1 MTNTTIERLI
11 EIENEREQTIM
22 DKDFQKWFAEM
33 NVSQSYVD
41 PIGFIKAKEI
51 MNMWTNKHGERNSFN
66 ILVNQTLNFQ
76 RFSNGS
82 PVRLTAAPL
91 LSLLYNKKIKK
102 DDDFNIMVFGYVRF
116 IK

>member
-1 MTNTTIERLI
+1 MINTTIERLI
-11 EIENEREQTIM
+11 EIENERNQTIM

-33 NVSQSYVD
+33 NISQSYVD
-41 PIGFIKAKEI
+41 PVGFIKAKEI
-51 MNMWTNKHGERNSFN
+51 MNKWTDKHGELNSFN

-76 RFSNGS
+76 RISNGS

-102 DDDFNIMVFGYVRF
+102 YDNFNIMVFGYVRF

>member
-51 MNMWTNKHGERNSFN
+51 MNKWTNKNGELNSFS
-66 ILVNQTLNFQ
+66 IVL
-76 RFSNGS
+76 
-82 PVRLTAAPL
+82 
-91 LSLLYNKKIKK
+91 
-102 DDDFNIMVFGYVRF
+102 
-116 IK
+116 